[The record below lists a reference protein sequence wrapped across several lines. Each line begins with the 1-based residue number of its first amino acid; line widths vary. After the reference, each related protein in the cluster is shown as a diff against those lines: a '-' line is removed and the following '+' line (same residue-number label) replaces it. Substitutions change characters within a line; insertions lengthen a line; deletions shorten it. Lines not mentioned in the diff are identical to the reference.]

1 MDSLTSYLP
10 PFDGFLPK
18 WLLFV
23 RLPLHLLTFELP
35 TNKPS

>member
-10 PFDGFLPK
+10 PSDGFLPK

-23 RLPLHLLTFELP
+23 HPSNP
-35 TNKPS
+35 PNSKPNKS